1 MAPLVLVN
9 LCFLFFVASNTLL
22 SRFLT
27 FKKTKFFSQIQVF
40 FTMIYSCWS
49 WWLLSRLAMYG
60 IQILNLTFLNL
71 IFRFRFWFT
80 FLKTKSKKSNRNI
93 LLRNKIINKFHN
105 LYKNMFLIQY
115 SFLIL
120 FQKHTNQIEV
130 KNDESGTERFQFV
143 WFFELKFN

>member
-27 FKKTKFFSQIQVF
+27 SKKTKFFSQIQVF

-49 WWLLSRLAMYG
+49 SWLLSRLAMYG
-60 IQILNLTFLNL
+60 IQILNLTFLNF

-80 FLKTKSKKSNRNI
+80 FLETKSKKSNRNT

-105 LYKNMFLIQY
+105 LYKNMPLIQY
-115 SFLIL
+115 SFLFL
-120 FQKHTNQIEV
+120 FQKHTNQIKV
-130 KNDESGTERFQFV
+130 KNDEPGTERFQFV

>member
-1 MAPLVLVN
+1 
-9 LCFLFFVASNTLL
+9 
-22 SRFLT
+22 
-27 FKKTKFFSQIQVF
+27 
-40 FTMIYSCWS
+40 
-49 WWLLSRLAMYG
+49 MYG

-71 IFRFRFWFT
+71 IFRFRFGFT

-130 KNDESGTERFQFV
+130 KNGESGTERFQFV
-143 WFFELKFN
+143 